1 MSNAIMR
8 IEEEA
13 MIRGRPLEGLRL
25 TVQEN
30 NQLVEWAR
38 RRRTAQALALRARI
52 VLACGEQLPNREVA
66 RRLRVTPQTV
76 GKWRSRFVARRLDG
90 LLDEPRPGA
99 PRRIDDAM
107 VEAVIAKTL
116 EDKPRNATHW
126 STRAMARAAGVSQ
139 SAVVRIWHAW
149 CCAWTKRAR
158 SRRSIAPSR
167 FCR

>member
-1 MSNAIMR
+1 
-8 IEEEA
+8 

-126 STRAMARAAGVSQ
+126 STRAMARAAGVY
-139 SAVVRIWHAW
+139 AVGIEGGFPNREALRDSKPDLL
-149 CCAWTKRAR
+149 ARDLTRAIGELLA
-158 SRRSIAPSR
+158 SD
-167 FCR
+167 